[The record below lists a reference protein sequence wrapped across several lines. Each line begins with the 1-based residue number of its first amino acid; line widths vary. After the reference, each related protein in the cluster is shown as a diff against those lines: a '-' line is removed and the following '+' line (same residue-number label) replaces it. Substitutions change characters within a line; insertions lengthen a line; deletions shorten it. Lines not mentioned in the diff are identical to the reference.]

1 LHGITKCDFQ
11 YIRPWYNPDTGE
23 LMLTK
28 TECQAREKE
37 WNDSIDEY
45 ISNGGDSRSRLE
57 IEREAYVT
65 WRGGAK
71 WLACGNPDCA
81 AVDPG
86 EAAPPKKGGSGGS
99 GSGQARLKVTFKLC
113 SKCWAV
119 AFCSP
124 ACQKACWK
132 KHHKAV
138 CNEHKPRVTPLLSS
152 TKMEGAL
159 SGMIDMSASMLSDTV
174 SRLIG
179 GGGGADGDGIRGLMG
194 GV

>member
-1 LHGITKCDFQ
+1 MFS
-11 YIRPWYNPDTGE
+11 
-23 LMLTK
+23 K
-28 TECQAREKE
+28 TECQAREQE

-81 AVDPG
+81 VVDHGVASPQ
-86 EAAPPKKGGSGGS
+86 KKGGSGS
-99 GSGQARLKVTFKLC
+99 SEQTRLKVTFKLC
-113 SKCWAV
+113 SKCRVV

-138 CNEHKPRVTPLLSS
+138 CNEHKPHVTPLTSS
-152 TKMEGAL
+152 TKMDGAL
-159 SGMIDMSASMLSDTV
+159 SGIVDMSASMV
-174 SRLIG
+174 SRLVG
-179 GGGGADGDGIRGLMG
+179 GGGGGEA
-194 GV
+194 